1 MTYPVRYGW
10 PEFDVSATAGW
21 VRAAGADI
29 CALRRSAPTPSRQ
42 VPTGPQRLSDGK
54 IGPPCYSF
62 GVDKRA
68 DIQKLVDLVARLRG
82 EDGCPWDREQTRETL
97 KPMLI
102 EEAYEVLDALDGTS
116 PEELKEEL
124 GDLLFQ
130 VVFHAQ
136 IAQEKG
142 EFRLADIIDR
152 LHEKMVRRHP
162 HVFGGAD
169 LRTADDVLRNWE
181 DIKAAE
187 KGTSSSSRP
196 DSGKSLL
203 DGIPSRLPALHQ
215 AYQMTAKASRV
226 GFDWPSLEAILEKL
240 KEEAAEVMEAQEAK
254 NQARLIDEAGDL
266 LFVAVNV
273 ARFLGADPETALR
286 RSNRKFERR
295 FRYVETE
302 IKRQGRELK
311 DASLAE
317 MDALWEEAKK
327 LELDSAPETPPSPS
341 ADRG

>member
-1 MTYPVRYGW
+1 VN
-10 PEFDVSATAGW
+10 S
-21 VRAAGADI
+21 
-29 CALRRSAPTPSRQ
+29 
-42 VPTGPQRLSDGK
+42 K
-54 IGPPCYSF
+54 
-62 GVDKRA
+62 A

-82 EDGCPWDREQTRETL
+82 ENGCPWDREQTRETL

-102 EEAYEVLDALDGTS
+102 EEAYEVLDALDGAS
-116 PEELKEEL
+116 PAELKEEL

-187 KGTSSSSRP
+187 RGTSSASSP

-226 GFDWPSLEAILEKL
+226 GFDWPDLEAILEKL
-240 KEEAAEVMEAQEAK
+240 KEEAAETLEAHAAK
-254 NQARLIDEAGDL
+254 DQSRLVDEAGDL

-273 ARFLGADPETALR
+273 ARFLGVDPETALR
-286 RSNRKFERR
+286 HSNRKFERR
-295 FRYVETE
+295 SRYVEAK
-302 IKRQGRELK
+302 IKGQGRELK
-311 DASLAE
+311 EASLAE
-317 MDALWEEAKK
+317 MDALWDEAKK
-327 LELDSAPETPPSPS
+327 LEPDSAPEDNPSPPGTPR
-341 ADRG
+341 A